1 MKTPLVVIII
11 TSTFPIESFP
21 EVSQMLSL
29 IAWGAPILATII
41 LSLLFFT
48 DKNKNFSERFQE
60 LRRTLGK
67 LLFDVLIISHLL
79 LWIVPFHGLLII
91 FSIIFPQVINKDQ
104 RESWSLNY
112 KPKSFFIASW
122 LFLILIFALI
132 PVASPDSP
140 DLWEEPIIVDDP
152 RVSFWPAASQ
162 NVWLLDRDLDSPVVV
177 TILHQ
182 RIPAT
187 FCPWKVGTSTSWI
200 VETLH
205 IDEARLE
212 ETAIRL
218 GLDPDNFRL
227 EKLNSESNHNYRNSD
242 GSIDISLTV
251 SKRKIITDFPFE
263 NTVVGEL
270 ITIYKGEW
278 GGELW
283 AITVTQMGS
292 SSSHDPWAEEII
304 LEWLEFRANSH

>member
-1 MKTPLVVIII
+1 
-11 TSTFPIESFP
+11 
-21 EVSQMLSL
+21 MLSL
-29 IAWGAPILATII
+29 VAWVVPIFLTTL
-41 LSLLFFT
+41 LSLFIFT
-48 DKNKNFSERFQE
+48 GKKKKFLERFQE
-60 LRRTLGK
+60 LRTKLGK

-79 LWIVPFHGLLII
+79 LWIIPFHGILII
-91 FSIIFPQVINKDQ
+91 FSIIFPQLVNNEQ
-104 RESWSLNY
+104 RESWKSNY
-112 KPKSFFIASW
+112 KSRSFFIATW
-122 LFLILIFALI
+122 FLLILICALI
-132 PVASPDSP
+132 PVTNPGSPNQ
-140 DLWEEPIIVDDP
+140 WEDPIIVDDS
-152 RVSFWPAASQ
+152 RVFFWPASSQ

-182 RIPAT
+182 RVPVT
-187 FCPWKVGTSTSWI
+187 FCPWSVGTSTSWI

-218 GLDPDNFRL
+218 GLDPENFRL
-227 EKLNSESNHNYRNSD
+227 EKINSESDHNYRNSN
-242 GSIDISLTV
+242 GSIDTTLTV

-270 ITIYKGEW
+270 ITVYQADW

-304 LEWLEFRANSH
+304 IEWLEFKNQF